1 MSHNRGENWN
11 GSGMSMA
18 DVHEILMGESLVLWD
33 LGKGTE
39 SLRRWAMAAM
49 VRRAKAVLEKEG
61 YELTAA
67 VGVEDVVPSPGARA
81 VNAGEVSIYTV
92 RRGSNGQRISTVEEA
107 ASRDLT
113 PDESAEALL
122 ARLLQRPEFREKLM
136 KMASKRG
143 LAVTGESKDG
153 RTRSGKARMAKL
165 TPEQRREFASM
176 AAKKRWQDKGEKK

>member
-1 MSHNRGENWN
+1 
-11 GSGMSMA
+11 MSMA
-18 DVHEILMGESLVLWD
+18 DIHEILMGESLVLWD
-33 LGKGTE
+33 LGKQTE
-39 SLRRWAMAAM
+39 SMRRWAMAAM

-67 VGVEDVVPSPGARA
+67 VGVEDAVRSPSARA

-122 ARLLQRPEFREKLM
+122 TRLLQRPEFRDKLM

-143 LAVTGESKDG
+143 LAVK
-153 RTRSGKARMAKL
+153 SGNG
-165 TPEQRREFASM
+165 
-176 AAKKRWQDKGEKK
+176 KKK